1 MSVKSKFVLLC
12 ALLVA
17 PGADCAYAA
26 ANDPAAIPVQTL
38 TSALLES
45 MRAGSTASMTE
56 RYRKL
61 EAVIERVFDLP
72 LMTRLAVGADWASFS
87 PEQQRASVAAFTRL
101 TVASYAYNFREF
113 DGEKFEIDD
122 QVVSRGEEKIVRTR
136 LTFPHDTPATLMY
149 RMRGLSGSWRI
160 VDVYYDG
167 VSELTLRRADF
178 VAAIASGGAP
188 VLIAHLN
195 KVSDDLMKK

>member
-1 MSVKSKFVLLC
+1 
-12 ALLVA
+12 
-17 PGADCAYAA
+17 
-26 ANDPAAIPVQTL
+26 
-38 TSALLES
+38 
-45 MRAGSTASMTE
+45 
-56 RYRKL
+56 
-61 EAVIERVFDLP
+61 
-72 LMTRLAVGADWASFS
+72 MTRLAVGADWASFS
-87 PEQQRASVAAFTRL
+87 PEQQRASVAAFSRL

-136 LTFPHDTPATLMY
+136 LISPHDTPATLMY

-167 VSELTLRRADF
+167 VSELTLRRSDF